1 MPLNECH
8 CIGEPDCVCDT
19 FKLRKGE
26 LRRVKFIYITAVTI
40 MAAVSTIITI
50 TSLFAVHIL
59 FFIML
64 FVTLG
69 LFVSA
74 YLLAS
79 AVPEKYTNNVCIE
92 LAAMYKDFGMLRWR
106 RTFILLFDITIASF
120 ALMVFTWDLIHN
132 IVYISN
138 GVQADDTVPLMY
150 LWDVPEWEWT
160 LLRQGWL
167 DFFFALAAG
176 IMIVSELMLWFD
188 HRLGNVCSLQLDDM
202 PFPVVGDYQNRV
214 DSLKYD
220 WWGSQLES
228 MFGPFIPK
236 KDDSQSDDMLSM

>member
-1 MPLNECH
+1 M
-8 CIGEPDCVCDT
+8 
-19 FKLRKGE
+19 
-26 LRRVKFIYITAVTI
+26 ATI
-40 MAAVSTIITI
+40 SAIITI
-50 TSLFAVHIL
+50 ASLFAVQIL

-64 FVTLG
+64 FITLG

-74 YLLAS
+74 YLLSS

-92 LAAMYKDFGMLRWR
+92 LAALYKDFGMLRWR

-120 ALMVFTWDLIHN
+120 ALMIFIWDLIHD
-132 IVYISN
+132 ITYISN
-138 GVQADDTVPLMY
+138 GVQANDTVPLMY

-167 DFFFALAAG
+167 DFFFALIAG

-188 HRLGNVCSLQLDDM
+188 HRLGNVCSLQVDDV

-214 DSLKYD
+214 DSIKDD
-220 WWGSQLES
+220 WWGSQFES
-228 MFGPFIPK
+228 IFGPLFH
-236 KDDSQSDDMLSM
+236 SDDNPSPMNRSPCDQKGGS